1 MASRIELTA
10 LNRLRHLFGKFNLTE
25 LERSLI
31 ERLLK
36 SASPEMA
43 SLIESQLEKFNR
55 VRRLLQDDDRLECG
69 STTFYWHRFGK
80 SRFDE
85 FDRRL
90 PFDDEGKEQIIGRC
104 LVTDSQAR
112 QIEVKFHTL
121 MGVFN
126 QMSYWSDD
134 RVWYP
139 VGPYDISEV
148 MLHGD

>member
-1 MASRIELTA
+1 MATRIELT
-10 LNRLRHLFGKFNLTE
+10 LVNRLRHLVGKFNLTE
-25 LERSLI
+25 LERTLI

-36 SASPEMA
+36 SATPEMA
-43 SLIESQLEKFNR
+43 LVIKSQMDKFNR
-55 VRRLLQDDDRLECG
+55 VRRLVQDDDRLKCG
-69 STTFYWHRFGK
+69 STTFYWHRLGK

-85 FDRRL
+85 FDLRL
-90 PFDDEGKEQIIGRC
+90 PFDDEGKEQVIGSC

-112 QIEVKFHTL
+112 QIEVKFHAL

-139 VGPYDISEV
+139 VGAYDIGEV
-148 MLHGD
+148 ELHGM